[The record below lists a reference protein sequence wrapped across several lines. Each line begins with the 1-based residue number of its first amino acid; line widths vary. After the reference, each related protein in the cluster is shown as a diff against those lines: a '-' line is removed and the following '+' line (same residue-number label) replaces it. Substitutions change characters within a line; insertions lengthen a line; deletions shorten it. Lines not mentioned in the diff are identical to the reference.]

1 MNSTN
6 IISDNNGTLSRN
18 VLHGAFSIVVTSLTF
33 ISVAISFV
41 ILITIT
47 KGKATNFFQWRVV
60 DRFTVY
66 TTVCDLLFYAV
77 QILYDIHLGIN
88 YGYTPSRIACKVYGV
103 LTLEFGLSQIL
114 LIAVTVIFAFFLVY
128 RNYHLSLG
136 RYDLLLHTPVFGLPL
151 AVLVIAVIL
160 DQIGRYDLLLH
171 TPVFGLPLAVLVIA
185 VILDQIQSNVT

>member
-33 ISVAISFV
+33 ISVVISFV
-41 ILITIT
+41 ILITIR

-60 DRFTVY
+60 DRFSVY
-66 TTVCDLLFYAV
+66 NCMWPLFYAV

-88 YGYTPSRIACKVYGV
+88 DGYTPSRIACKIYGV

-136 RYDLLLHTPVFGLPL
+136 RYDLLLHAPVFGLPL

-185 VILDQIQSNVT
+185 VILDQILSNVT